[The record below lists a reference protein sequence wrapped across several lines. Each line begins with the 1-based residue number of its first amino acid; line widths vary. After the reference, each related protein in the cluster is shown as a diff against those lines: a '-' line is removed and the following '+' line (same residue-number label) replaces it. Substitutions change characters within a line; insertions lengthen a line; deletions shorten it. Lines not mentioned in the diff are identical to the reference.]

1 MDQPIISFDEPATRK
16 LGEMRDSD
24 RFSGSALRVTVDEE
38 GGSFYYRI
46 EVVQGDSREEADEV
60 ADCDGLAFYVGPESA
75 PRLQGATLQY
85 IDGPHGGG
93 FRFENPNRPRLLED
107 PLAARVQQILDEQ
120 VNPGVADHGGRV
132 MLVDVRDGKVYVR
145 FGGGCQGCGMADVT
159 LKEGVAATLQRE
171 LPEIVEVLDATD
183 HAAGA
188 DPYLQG

>member
-16 LGEMRDSD
+16 LGEMRESD

-38 GGSFYYRI
+38 GGAFYYRI
-46 EVVQGDSREEADEV
+46 EVVEENSREEADTV
-60 ADCDGLAFYVGPESA
+60 VDCDGLAVYVGPESA
-75 PRLQGATLQY
+75 PRLQRATLQY
-85 IDGPHGGG
+85 IDGPRGGG
-93 FRFENPNRPRLLED
+93 FRFENPNRPRLLDD

-132 MLVDVRDGKVYVR
+132 MLVDVRDGKAYIR

-159 LKEGVAATLQRE
+159 LKQGVMATLQRE
-171 LPEIVEVLDATD
+171 IPEIVEVLDTTD

-188 DPYLQG
+188 DPYRQG

>member
-1 MDQPIISFDEPATRK
+1 MDQPIISFDEPSTRK
-16 LGEMRDSD
+16 LGDMRETD
-24 RFSGSALRVTVDEE
+24 RFGGSALRVTVDEE

-46 EVVQGDSREEADEV
+46 DVVEENSREEADAV
-60 ADCDGLAFYVGPESA
+60 ADCDGLAVYVGPESA

-85 IDGPHGGG
+85 IDGPQGGG

-107 PLAARVQQILDEQ
+107 PLAARVQQVLEEKI
-120 VNPGVADHGGRV
+120 NPGVADHGGRV

-159 LKEGVAATLQRE
+159 LKEGVAATLQQE
-171 LPEIVEVLDATD
+171 IPEIVEVLDATD

-188 DPYLQG
+188 DPYCQG

>member
-16 LGEMRDSD
+16 LGDMRETD

-38 GGSFYYRI
+38 GGSFCYRI
-46 EVVQGDSREEADEV
+46 DVVEENSREKADSV
-60 ADCDGLAFYVGPESA
+60 ADCNGLAVYVGPESA

-85 IDGPHGGG
+85 IDGPRGGG

-107 PLAARVQQILDEQ
+107 PLAARVQQVLEEK

-132 MLVDVRDGKVYVR
+132 MLADVRDGKVYVR

-159 LKEGVAATLQRE
+159 LKQGVMATLQRE
-171 LPEIVEVLDATD
+171 IPEIVEVLDTTD

-188 DPYLQG
+188 DPYCQG

>member
-1 MDQPIISFDEPATRK
+1 MNQPIISFDEPATRK
-16 LGEMRDSD
+16 LSEMRDSD

-46 EVVQGDSREEADEV
+46 EVVQEDSREEADAV

-85 IDGPHGGG
+85 TDGPRGGG

-107 PLAARVQQILDEQ
+107 PLAARVQQVLDEQ

-132 MLVDVRDGKVYVR
+132 MLVDVGDGKVYVR

-171 LPEIVEVLDATD
+171 IPEIVEVLDATD

-188 DPYLQG
+188 DPYCQG

>member
-24 RFSGSALRVTVDEE
+24 RFSGSALRVKVDEE

-46 EVVQGDSREEADEV
+46 EVVEEASREEADAI

-85 IDGPHGGG
+85 VDGPGGGG

-132 MLVDVRDGKVYVR
+132 MLLDVRDGKVYIR

-171 LPEIVEVLDATD
+171 IPEIVEVLDTTD

-188 DPYLQG
+188 NPYSQG

>member
-16 LGEMRDSD
+16 LGEMRNSD
-24 RFSGSALRVTVDEE
+24 RFSGAALRVTVDEE

-46 EVVQGDSREEADEV
+46 EVVQEDSRHEADAV

-75 PRLQGATLQY
+75 PRLQGAELQY
-85 IDGPHGGG
+85 VDGPRGGG

-107 PLAARVQQILDEQ
+107 PLAARVQQVLDEQ
-120 VNPGVADHGGRV
+120 VNPGLADHGGRV
-132 MLVDVRDGKVYVR
+132 MLIDVRDGKVYVR

-171 LPEIVEVLDATD
+171 IPEIAEVLDATD

-188 DPYLQG
+188 APYYSG

>member
-1 MDQPIISFDEPATRK
+1 MEQSIISFDEPATRK

-38 GGSFYYRI
+38 GGSFCYRI
-46 EVVQGDSREEADEV
+46 DVVKEDSRVEADAV
-60 ADCDGLAFYVGPESA
+60 ADCDGLAFFVGPESA
-75 PRLQGATLQY
+75 PRLQGAELQY
-85 IDGPHGGG
+85 IDGPSGGG

-107 PLAARVQQILDEQ
+107 PLAARVQQVIDEQ

-171 LPEIVEVLDATD
+171 IPEIVEVLDATD

-188 DPYLQG
+188 DPYCQG